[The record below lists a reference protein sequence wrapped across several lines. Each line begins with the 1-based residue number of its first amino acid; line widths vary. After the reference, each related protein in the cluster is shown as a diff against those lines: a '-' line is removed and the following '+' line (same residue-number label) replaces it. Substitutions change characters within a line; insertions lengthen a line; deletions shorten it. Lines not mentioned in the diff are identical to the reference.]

1 MAGDRGMVLEEEGI
15 LFVRSLGGGQM
26 LCFMG
31 AGILI
36 YVVAEVAVVFLGASL
51 LADYP
56 VKISSSFFG
65 IILFHFKEIY

>member
-1 MAGDRGMVLEEEGI
+1 MAGDRGMVTEEEGI
-15 LFVRSLGGGQM
+15 LFVRIM
-26 LCFMG
+26 LWFMG

-51 LADYP
+51 LANYP

-65 IILFHFKEIY
+65 II

>member
-1 MAGDRGMVLEEEGI
+1 MAGDRGMVTEEEGI
-15 LFVRSLGGGQM
+15 LFLRIM
-26 LCFMG
+26 LWFMG

-51 LADYP
+51 LANYP

-65 IILFHFKEIY
+65 II